1 MLPRLL
7 PFPHP
12 QVVLMR
18 HLLHVLLR
26 TTFGTTTGLLAA
38 TLPRA
43 PLGPSSSA
51 ADATSTRVRADK
63 GATREVP
70 LSTSCL
76 MGRGRCVPVR
86 SKNGWA
92 GVLPWLASISE
103 QYLGGIWMGLAEAA
117 AVTAVLV
124 AALWVPFSSRRQQR
138 EPKHDRE

>member
-1 MLPRLL
+1 
-7 PFPHP
+7 
-12 QVVLMR
+12 MR

-26 TTFGTTTGLLAA
+26 TTFGPTTGLLAA
-38 TLPRA
+38 MLPRA

-51 ADATSTRVRADK
+51 DAAGTRVRADK

-76 MGRGRCVPVR
+76 MGRGRCVPVP

-92 GVLPWLASISE
+92 GVLPWLASLAE

-117 AVTAVLV
+117 AATAVLV
-124 AALWVPFSSRRQQR
+124 AALWVPFSSRRQQLG
-138 EPKHDRE
+138 PKHDRE